1 MSDSLNTLEKII
13 TERKSRNSP
22 SWSELQRT
30 IRRNE
35 RETLEFLVPIFDIL
49 NDIMRRL
56 EILEKINLGK
66 MA

>member
-1 MSDSLNTLEKII
+1 MSDSLHTLEMII
-13 TERKSRNSP
+13 TERKSRVSP
-22 SWSELQRT
+22 AWSELQRT

-35 RETLEFLVPIFDIL
+35 RETLQFLDPIFDIL
-49 NDIMRRL
+49 NDILRRL